1 MDLLKKHRLE
11 GACTIA
17 GIFLGYLVIHPFS
30 GIVYMLMH
38 LHQSNDFHLHWQN
51 IISTGALE
59 AFKPVMLPM
68 AVAFATLGGVIGL
81 LAGIIA
87 ARREKLRE
95 VKLAREK
102 KKIALATM
110 KKLMVTLSHYLLNA
124 NMIIGGKVRH
134 IRRQASDQDVIASLA
149 VIEEQG
155 RKIDSII
162 DALKKVTEIKTSDYT
177 ADGTIAMID
186 ISKELEEQLSLS
198 HATRRHFQQSQH
210 GSETQRI

>member
-1 MDLLKKHRLE
+1 
-11 GACTIA
+11 
-17 GIFLGYLVIHPFS
+17 
-30 GIVYMLMH
+30 MLMH

-51 IISTGALE
+51 LISTSALE

-68 AVAFATLGGVIGL
+68 AVVFATLGGVIGL

-95 VKLAREK
+95 VELAREK

-110 KKLMVTLSHYLLNA
+110 KKLMVTLSHHLLNA

-134 IRRQASDQDVIASLA
+134 IGRRVSDQDVIASLA
-149 VIEEQG
+149 VIEGQG
-155 RKIDSII
+155 RKIDSVI
-162 DALKKVTEIKTSDYT
+162 DALKKVTEIKTTDYT

-186 ISKELEEQLSLS
+186 ISKELEEQLSLPD
-198 HATRRHFQQSQH
+198 ATRPHFKQSRH

>member
-30 GIVYMLMH
+30 GIVYTLMH
-38 LHQSNDFHLHWQN
+38 QHQSKDFHLHWQN
-51 IISTGALE
+51 LISTGALE

-87 ARREKLRE
+87 ARREKLRQVE
-95 VKLAREK
+95 LAREE

-110 KKLMVTLSHYLLNA
+110 KKLMVTLSNYLLNA
-124 NMIIGGKVRH
+124 NIIIGGKVRY
-134 IRRQASDQDVIASLA
+134 IRRRVLDQDVITALS
-149 VIEEQG
+149 VIEGQG
-155 RKIDSII
+155 RKIDSVI
-162 DALKKVTEIKTSDYT
+162 DALKKVTEIKTTDYT

-198 HATRRHFQQSQH
+198 NATGPHFQQSQH